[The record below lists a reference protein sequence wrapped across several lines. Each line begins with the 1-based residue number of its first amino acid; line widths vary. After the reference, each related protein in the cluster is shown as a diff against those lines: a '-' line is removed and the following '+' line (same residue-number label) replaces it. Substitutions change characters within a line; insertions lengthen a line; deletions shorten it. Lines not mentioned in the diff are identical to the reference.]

1 MSLQVKHRIEALR
14 KELHEHN
21 HRYYVLDDPSI
32 SDFEFDKLME
42 ELQGLEK
49 QYPEYFDSNSP
60 TMRVGGSITKLFPTV
75 VHDTPMY
82 SLSNSYSVE
91 DMRDW
96 EKRVQRSIGGEVT
109 YSCELK
115 FDGAS
120 ISITYEDGKLLR
132 AVTRGDGT
140 QGDDVT
146 NNIKTIPSVPLVL
159 QGDYPSRFDVRGE
172 IIMPLLGFAEL
183 NRAREKEG
191 LDLFRNPRNTA
202 SGTLKLQDST
212 EVSKRPLDCFI
223 FAVVSDE
230 HIGDSHVA
238 LLEKAKSWGFKV
250 SKDTIEAKS
259 MEEVLDYI
267 AYWEERRM
275 TLPFEIDGI
284 VVKVNSIPQQE
295 ELGFTA
301 KAPRWAMSYKF
312 KATQVSTILNSITY
326 QVGRTG
332 AITPVANL
340 EPVELDGT
348 TVRRASLHNADQI
361 ERVDVRI
368 GDTVFVE
375 KGGEIIPKILGVDY
389 TKRQADS
396 TPVVY
401 IQHCPECQTELVR
414 AEGEVLHYCPNEA
427 GCPPQ
432 IKGRIQHFISR
443 RAMDV
448 QGLGDET
455 VGLLVDNHLIESPAD
470 LYELK
475 KEQIL
480 PLERMAERSANNL
493 IQGIEDSK
501 KIPFERVLYALGIR
515 YVGETVARKLA
526 QHYHSINALENA
538 TKEDLLT
545 VDEVGESIAT
555 SVSQFFADEKNRE
568 IVERLKSYGLQMQI
582 DAEELAG
589 KSDKLAGSTFV
600 ISGVFHKI
608 SRKDLKKLIED
619 NGGKVTSS
627 VSGRTTMLVAGDNM
641 GPSKLK
647 QAEDRGVQIVN
658 EEDFLSFLEG

>member
-1 MSLQVKHRIEALR
+1 MGVKNRIEALR

-21 HRYYVLDDPSI
+21 YKYYVLDEPSI
-32 SDFEFDKLME
+32 SDYDFDKLME
-42 ELQGLEK
+42 ELQSLEEK
-49 QYPEYFDSNSP
+49 HPEFEDSNSP

-75 VHDTPMY
+75 VHDMPMY
-82 SLSNSYSVE
+82 SLANSYSIE
-91 DMRDW
+91 DLQDW
-96 EKRVQRSIGGEVT
+96 EKRIQRGIGEEVT

-120 ISITYEDGKLLR
+120 ISITYQDGQLLR

-159 QGDYPSRFDVRGE
+159 QGDYPARFDVRGE
-172 IIMPLLGFAEL
+172 IIMPLLGFAAL
-183 NRAREKEG
+183 NEKREEEG
-191 LDLFRNPRNTA
+191 LELFRNPRNTA
-202 SGTLKLQDST
+202 SGTLKMQDST
-212 EVSKRPLDCFI
+212 EVSRRPLDCFI
-223 FAVVSDE
+223 FAVVTDE
-230 HIGDSHVA
+230 YIGDSHVES
-238 LLEKAKSWGFKV
+238 LKKAKSWGFKV
-250 SKDTIEAKS
+250 SEETIEAKS
-259 MEEVLDYI
+259 MEEVI
-267 AYWEERRM
+267 AYISHWEEHRM

-284 VVKVNSIPQQE
+284 VIKVNNLHQQDD
-295 ELGFTA
+295 LGFTA

-312 KATQVSTILNSITY
+312 KANRVSTILSSITY

-389 TKRQADS
+389 TKRKSDS
-396 TPVVY
+396 QEVQY
-401 IQHCPECQTELVR
+401 ITECPECGTELIR
-414 AEGEVLHYCPNEA
+414 AEGEVQHYCPNA
-427 GCPPQ
+427 TGCPPQ
-432 IKGRIQHFISR
+432 VKGRIQHFISR
-443 RAMDV
+443 KAMDV

-470 LYELK
+470 LYELT

-480 PLERMAERSANNL
+480 PLDRMAERSANNL

-515 YVGETVARKLA
+515 YVGETVAKKLA
-526 QHYHSINALENA
+526 QHYHSIEAIENA
-538 TKEDLLT
+538 SKEDLLT

-555 SVSQFFADEKNRE
+555 SVSTFFADEKNKT
-568 IVERLKSYGLQMQI
+568 IVERLKNYGVQLQI
-582 DAEELAG
+582 DPEELEG
-589 KSDKLAGSTFV
+589 KTDKLTGSTFV

-608 SRKDLKKLIED
+608 SRRDLKKLIED

-627 VSGRTTMLVAGDNM
+627 VSGKTTMMVAGDNM
-641 GPSKLK
+641 GPSKLEA
-647 QAEDRGVQIVN
+647 AEKLGVQIVN
-658 EEDFLSFLEG
+658 EEDFLNFLEK